1 VRRDRI
7 DEGGAITLRY
17 KGRLHHIGV
26 GRAHKHR
33 EGIMLAA
40 GRNIRILTEEGE
52 MLRHLT
58 LDPTKNLSGYR
69 EL

>member
-1 VRRDRI
+1 M
-7 DEGGAITLRY
+7 TLRH

-33 EGIMLAA
+33 EVIMLVADLDV
-40 GRNIRILTEEGE
+40 RILTEEGE

-58 LDPTKNLSGYR
+58 LDPTKDYQAIRSS
-69 EL
+69 EVSTMS